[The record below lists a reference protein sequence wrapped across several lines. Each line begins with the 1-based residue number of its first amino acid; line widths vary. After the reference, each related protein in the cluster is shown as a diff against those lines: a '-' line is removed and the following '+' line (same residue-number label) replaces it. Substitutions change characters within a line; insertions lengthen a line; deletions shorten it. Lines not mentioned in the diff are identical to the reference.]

1 MMQVVPY
8 LYFNGEAEEAMNFY
22 VKALNANPPEL
33 MRYKQ
38 QPYPNMPAEFV
49 EKILHAEIIADG
61 CTFYI
66 SDAVGQNSVK
76 VGNNLQINL
85 NCDSEEQL
93 RWIYENL
100 SQGAQIKM
108 ELQDTFWGAIFAMLT
123 DRFGISWSLNY
134 QKPQANS

>member
-1 MMQVVPY
+1 MQVVPY
-8 LYFNGEAEEAMNFY
+8 LYFNGDAEEALNFY
-22 VKALNANPPEL
+22 VIALKANPPEV
-33 MRYKQ
+33 MYYKQ
-38 QPYPNMPAEFV
+38 QPYPNMPAEFA
-49 EKILHAEIIADG
+49 EKILHAEMIADG

-100 SQGAQIKM
+100 SQGAQIQM
-108 ELQDTFWGAIFAMLT
+108 ELQDTFWGAVFAMLT
-123 DRFGISWSLNY
+123 DRFGVSWSLNY
-134 QKPQANS
+134 QKPQL